1 MSEEEKDY
9 EYIHISTESDSS
21 TGSENIDDSKAN
33 DMDNDMKFIVFFSC
47 LVPLLQRCLTCN
59 SPAVIKNIFTKG
71 TALCVK
77 LLCHNNHLS
86 SWCSQPQKGA
96 IYLGNLLVA
105 ASIVFSGGTY
115 KVFSDMANILL
126 LQMIKER
133 TFYAIQEKYIFGAV
147 NKVYKVYRNL
157 LLHQFIDKP
166 AKLGGDGRCDSPGHN
181 AKYCTYS
188 VMEQESSQI
197 LHFHITSVEETDGK
211 SNLMEKQALVRVL
224 EKLSQENVSIES
236 LTTDRHP
243 QIRKHLRENTSI
255 RHQFDIWHAAK
266 SLRKKL
272 TNAAKS
278 KANAELQ
285 AWIKSIDNHFWWCCL
300 TCNGN
305 LEELMEKWLSLLQHI
320 CGFHEFPNNNIF
332 KRCEHG
338 NIDREWLT
346 PTSSSYIALKR
357 IVTEKLFISDMKYFV
372 DFLHTGNLEVFH
384 SLLLKYCPKR
394 LQFSFHGMIT
404 RTQLAILHFNQAMK
418 SEHAVT
424 EDGTPRY
431 KLQYS
436 KISKKYVVKPIKNE
450 PEKLYLKDLIS
461 EVINATTTS
470 EMHKPILPHIPNR
483 YIDKPDKEEEI
494 KKRYSRFHSKQ

>member
-1 MSEEEKDY
+1 MSRFSITDFISPINTAFGTTTENELISTDEGENTTDMSEEEKDY

-21 TGSENIDDSKAN
+21 TGSENINDSKAN

-71 TALCVK
+71 TALCLK
-77 LLCHNNHLS
+77 LLCHINHLS

-157 LLHQFIDKP
+157 LQHQFIDKP

-197 LHFHITSVEETDGK
+197 LHFHITSVEETDRK

-224 EKLSQENVSIES
+224 EKLKVSIES

-285 AWIKSIDNHFWWCCL
+285 AWIKSIDNHF
-300 TCNGN
+300 
-305 LEELMEKWLSLLQHI
+305 
-320 CGFHEFPNNNIF
+320 
-332 KRCEHG
+332 
-338 NIDREWLT
+338 
-346 PTSSSYIALKR
+346 
-357 IVTEKLFISDMKYFV
+357 
-372 DFLHTGNLEVFH
+372 
-384 SLLLKYCPKR
+384 
-394 LQFSFHGMIT
+394 
-404 RTQLAILHFNQAMK
+404 
-418 SEHAVT
+418 
-424 EDGTPRY
+424 
-431 KLQYS
+431 
-436 KISKKYVVKPIKNE
+436 
-450 PEKLYLKDLIS
+450 
-461 EVINATTTS
+461 
-470 EMHKPILPHIPNR
+470 
-483 YIDKPDKEEEI
+483 
-494 KKRYSRFHSKQ
+494 

>member
-1 MSEEEKDY
+1 MSVMTDLSFSVNADVSFSITDFISPINTAFDTTTENELISTDEGENTTDMSEEEKDY

-96 IYLGNLLVA
+96 IYLGNLLVD

-115 KVFSDMANILL
+115 KVFSDMANIQL
-126 LQMIKER
+126 LQMIKR
-133 TFYAIQEKYIFGAV
+133 KNILCNTRKYIFEAV

-157 LLHQFIDKP
+157 LQHRFIDKP

-188 VMEQESSQI
+188 VMDQESSQI

-211 SNLMEKQALVRVL
+211 SNLMEKQAFVRVL

-236 LTTDRHP
+236 LTTDCHP

-272 TNAAKS
+272 TKQQNRRLMLS
-278 KANAELQ
+278 LQ

-305 LEELMEKWLSLLQHI
+305 LEELMEKGLSLLQHI
-320 CGFHEFPNNNIF
+320 CGFHEFPNNNIL

-357 IVTEKLFISDMKYFV
+357 IVTEMLFISGMNYFV
-372 DFLHTGNLEVFH
+372 DFLHTGNLEVIH

-404 RTQLAILHFNQAMK
+404 RAQLAILHFNQAMK

-450 PEKLYLKDLIS
+450 PEK
-461 EVINATTTS
+461 T
-470 EMHKPILPHIPNR
+470 LP
-483 YIDKPDKEEEI
+483 
-494 KKRYSRFHSKQ
+494 